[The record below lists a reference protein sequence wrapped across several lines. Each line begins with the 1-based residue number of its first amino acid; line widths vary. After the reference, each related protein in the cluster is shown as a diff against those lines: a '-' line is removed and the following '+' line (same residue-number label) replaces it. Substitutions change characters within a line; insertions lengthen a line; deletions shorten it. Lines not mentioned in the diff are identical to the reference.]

1 MESKKPD
8 LLDLE
13 RDIPTTHEDIRAL
26 RENKQRPG
34 ENWLDYL
41 TRLSEQIP
49 NAEELRWKRKTF
61 EGCEPFELPSKKKEE

>member
-8 LLDLE
+8 LLDPE
-13 RDIPTTHEDIRAL
+13 RGIPTTPEDISAL
-26 RENKQRPG
+26 PENRQKPG
-34 ENWLDYL
+34 EHWLDYL

-61 EGCEPFELPSKKKEE
+61 EGCEPFELPSKKDK